1 MRMKNCKCNIR
12 AVTWRDSQI
21 VERVW
26 GTCRLKA
33 HKTCWHMGKTF
44 HFISFHRSVIPHI
57 IGHSFEMTSVLYLF
71 SRKRHFSSSSTWTL
85 GEMYSSEK
93 GCDRLGFFNK
103 ITKKFIALSRAISL
117 NSWSMFMVSSPILW
131 ASKCT
136 LLLFFPQ
143 PDGGCIF
150 TLWSCWCRTS
160 G

>member
-1 MRMKNCKCNIR
+1 MQHKGCNMKRFANCWAGLRYMQTEGTQKLLAHGKNIP
-12 AVTWRDSQI
+12 
-21 VERVW
+21 
-26 GTCRLKA
+26 
-33 HKTCWHMGKTF
+33 F

-150 TLWSCWCRTS
+150 SLWSCWCRTS